1 MLSDSANNQTP
12 KIVFAIEIFKRKQV
26 IIESGAYRV
35 IMFKRGKYP
44 VVMLQRNSICWA
56 SNCEAILLQSELM
69 IKSAAM
75 ALMRFRYE
83 EDYTKKALYLLGKS

>member
-1 MLSDSANNQTP
+1 MLNDSANNQQP
-12 KIVFAIEIFKRKQV
+12 KIVFAIELFRRKQV

-35 IMFKRGKYP
+35 IMFKRGKYH

-69 IKSAAM
+69 IKPAAL

-83 EDYTKKALYLLGKS
+83 ENTTEKALYLLGKS